1 VDRSDDFALQS
12 REIPAGFS
20 YGEEAARSSNKK
32 LIVLEAL
39 EVGVEVVES
48 ARSFESRLS
57 HPQT

>member
-1 VDRSDDFALQS
+1 MTS
-12 REIPAGFS
+12 PFS
-20 YGEEAARSSNKK
+20 PGKYLPGLVRGKKQQEAATKK

-39 EVGVEVVES
+39 EVGAEVVES